1 VLSNLPYRNSL
12 TALGAVAEDTEK
24 TAVFH
29 YSKVKELS
37 ALPRFELGAPLGL
50 MLHYNVIF
58 PRHRDIPRRGGWR
71 SDSEKWDA
79 KL

>member
-1 VLSNLPYRNSL
+1 L
-12 TALGAVAEDTEK
+12 TAPSAVTEDTEK

-29 YSKVKELS
+29 YSKVKERLPS
-37 ALPRFELGAPLGL
+37 PRFELGAPLGL

-58 PRHRDIPRRGGWR
+58 PQHRDIPRRGGWR
-71 SDSEKWDA
+71 NDSEKWDA